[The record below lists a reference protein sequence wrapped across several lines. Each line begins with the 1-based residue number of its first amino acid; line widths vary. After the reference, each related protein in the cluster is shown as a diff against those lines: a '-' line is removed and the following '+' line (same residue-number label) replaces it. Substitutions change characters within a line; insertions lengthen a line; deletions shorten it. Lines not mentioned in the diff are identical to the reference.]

1 MITIKILR
9 NHHLRQLF
17 AYHVQDTNDQL
28 FLFHVDT
35 WLLVCHA
42 LTLWHHVQC
51 VDQISSN
58 IENFWMI
65 IRYMIFQIIFMNNKK
80 NSPLLTI
87 KTSNDYIKF
96 LSSMFL
102 RTIID
107 IVFFLSRQWQA
118 QLTCT
123 YLSFFFISIV
133 LVTNSTITINGSSSL
148 LCHRYSWSCR
158 KGLVFFSL
166 LYFNVC
172 HLFENVDVI
181 IRRRQNVCT
190 DVWGGVSA
198 CIWCRRRWVAS
209 SLRPF
214 FSRSLSLSLFHTKD
228 HLFDIIFYWTRNIS
242 TLTHTNWWSV
252 SQ

>member
-1 MITIKILR
+1 MFKIQTINCFYSMWAPDYLCVM
-9 NHHLRQLF
+9 LSLF
-17 AYHVQDTNDQL
+17 D
-28 FLFHVDT
+28 
-35 WLLVCHA
+35 
-42 LTLWHHVQC
+42 
-51 VDQISSN
+51 IMSN
-58 IENFWMI
+58 VS
-65 IRYMIFQIIFMNNKK
+65 IRYQGNVENIWMIFQIIFMNKK
-80 NSPLLTI
+80 KSPLLTI

-123 YLSFFFISIV
+123 YLSFFFISIM

-148 LCHRYSWSCR
+148 LCHRCSWSCR